1 MSRPPEIKHLTS
13 SGGVIARICDEEIEV
28 TLILVRGG
36 KAWCLPK
43 GIIDKGEEPE
53 ETALREIREETGLTG
68 KIVEKIDYISYW
80 YFLKDDLLKIHKIV
94 HLYLLNYLSGNT
106 DNHDHEVDEAKW
118 FMIDEAIKKLSH
130 KSERDILQKAK
141 GMIEKRLDQFKQ

>member
-1 MSRPPEIKHLTS
+1 M
-13 SGGVIARICDEEIEV
+13 CDEGIEV
-28 TLILVRGG
+28 ALILVRGG

>member
-13 SGGVIARICDEEIEV
+13 SGGVIARMCDEGIEV
-28 TLILVRGG
+28 ALILVRGG